1 MISKV
6 VIFFNANIS
15 MPNFVWKF
23 KQFFLKKNL
32 PWLDH
37 VYPTKFKVR
46 LILVLNPRPLN
57 AHKVFLTGAI
67 DMLLSRLTPLP
78 SLVGSTEPFT
88 HRGAKVG
95 SLKVKNHV
103 SSCVGQQSNA
113 LP

>member
-15 MPNFVWKF
+15 LPNFVWKF
-23 KQFFLKKNL
+23 KQFFFKKNL

-57 AHKVFLTGAI
+57 AQGFFDGSNWHVIESFNTPTLIGRFNGAVY
-67 DMLLSRLTPLP
+67 P
-78 SLVGSTEPFT
+78 SGCKGGL
-88 HRGAKVG
+88 A
-95 SLKVKNHV
+95 
-103 SSCVGQQSNA
+103 
-113 LP
+113 

>member
-23 KQFFLKKNL
+23 KQFLKKKEFTLVGPCLSHEIQSKTDFSSEPTPFKCAQSFFDGSN
-32 PWLDH
+32 WH
-37 VYPTKFKVR
+37 V
-46 LILVLNPRPLN
+46 IE
-57 AHKVFLTGAI
+57 
-67 DMLLSRLTPLP
+67 STPLP

>member
-6 VIFFNANIS
+6 VIFFNANIFL
-15 MPNFVWKF
+15 PNFVWKF
-23 KQFFLKKNL
+23 KQFFFKEFTLVGPCLSHEIQSKT
-32 PWLDH
+32 DFSSE
-37 VYPTKFKVR
+37 PTPFKCTR
-46 LILVLNPRPLN
+46 F
-57 AHKVFLTGAI
+57 FLTGAI